1 MMSANEDV
9 ARLVTVIHDVCLTM
23 SESLGPVR
31 IVLDGLSLG
40 IINE

>member
-31 IVLDGLSLG
+31 IVLGLSLG